1 MHRKFRRTLRDDTSQ
16 GLWQSTE
23 ETVGSC
29 VRRRAGA
36 DLRQRGRNLYP
47 PLPRLDPVTS
57 LPFVLTSINCDG
69 SKVVNTFAMS
79 DSDFRFV
86 RCEQHIAD
94 LTLRI
99 AELKDPSS
107 AAGSGLIHSTEFLA
121 LLQQTLESWQ
131 QHERSLTT

>member
-1 MHRKFRRTLRDDTSQ
+1 VCADAQGPISVKGDGTSTLHFLGSIRSRRS
-16 GLWQSTE
+16 
-23 ETVGSC
+23 
-29 VRRRAGA
+29 
-36 DLRQRGRNLYP
+36 
-47 PLPRLDPVTS
+47 
-57 LPFVLTSINCDG
+57 PFVLTSINCDG